1 MMRLD
6 GKIVVITGAMGALGQ
21 TVTSVFS
28 KTGATLVAVDRQVPK
43 ELPGEILGLTADV
56 TDAADAQHLME
67 TVIQKAGRIDCLINL
82 VGGFAMGRVTET
94 DRSLWDKM
102 LTMNLTSAFLVSR
115 AAVPHMVEQRGGR
128 IIHIA
133 ARAALDSL
141 PGAAA
146 YLVAKPALLSLIR
159 ILALEL
165 AGSGVSVNAVMPT
178 TIDTPANRQSMPTA
192 DFGKWVRREAIAELL
207 VFVASDEAAAVNG
220 SLIPAAQRRTRSGRP
235 SPA

>member
-1 MMRLD
+1 MRLD
-6 GKIVVITGAMGALGQ
+6 GKIIVITGAMGALGQ

-28 KTGATLVAVDRQVPK
+28 TSGATLVVVGRQVPK

-56 TDAADAQHLME
+56 TDAVDTQHLME

-82 VGGFAMGRVTET
+82 VGGFAMGWVTET

-102 LTMNLTSAFLVSR
+102 LTINLTSAFLLSR
-115 AAVPHMVEQRGGR
+115 AVVPHMLKQRGGR

-133 ARAALDSL
+133 ARAALDPF

-146 YLVAKPALLSLIR
+146 YLVAKSALLSLIR

-165 AGSGVSVNAVMPT
+165 AGSGVSVNAVLPT

-192 DFGKWVRREAIAELL
+192 DPSKWVKPESIAQLL
-207 VFVASDEAAAVNG
+207 VFLASDHANTING
-220 SLIPAAQRRTRSGRP
+220 ALIPIGWS
-235 SPA
+235 

>member
-1 MMRLD
+1 MIRLD

-28 KTGATLVAVDRQVPK
+28 RSGATLVVVDRQVPK
-43 ELPGEILGLTADV
+43 ELPGEMLGLTADV
-56 TDAADAQHLME
+56 TDAAHVQRLME

-102 LTMNLTSAFLVSR
+102 LTMNLTSAFLLSR
-115 AAVPHMVEQRGGR
+115 AVVPHMLEQRGGR

-133 ARAALDSL
+133 ARAALDPF

-146 YLVAKPALLSLIR
+146 YLVAKSALLSLIR

-165 AGSGVSVNAVMPT
+165 AGSGVNVNGVLPT

-192 DFGKWVRREAIAELL
+192 DSSKWVKPESIAQLL
-207 VFVASDEAAAVNG
+207 VSLASAHADRING
-220 SLIPAAQRRTRSGRP
+220 ALIPIG
-235 SPA
+235 

>member
-28 KTGATLVAVDRQVPK
+28 TSGATLVVVDRQVPK
-43 ELPGEILGLTADV
+43 ELPGGMLGLTADV
-56 TDAADAQHLME
+56 TDAVGTQHLME

-102 LTMNLTSAFLVSR
+102 LTMNLTSAFLLSR
-115 AAVPHMVEQRGGR
+115 AVVPHMLKQKDGR

-133 ARAALDSL
+133 ARAALDPF

-146 YLVAKPALLSLIR
+146 YLVAKSGLLSLIR

-165 AGSGVSVNAVMPT
+165 AGSGVSVNAVLPT
-178 TIDTPANRQSMPTA
+178 TIDTPANRQSMPTE
-192 DFGKWVRREAIAELL
+192 DSSKWVKPESIAQLL
-207 VFVASDEAAAVNG
+207 VFLASAQADRING
-220 SLIPAAQRRTRSGRP
+220 ALIPIG
-235 SPA
+235 